1 MIVSSN
7 DDVQPKF
14 ERLRTRHPR
23 LDYES
28 CWHERNGDTLR
39 FGFRFVLAPD
49 IVFAPSTVVEG
60 LDPVRLAALDGAV
73 LRNLV
78 FHIGLIELLSYW
90 KAACPPLISIH
101 AGSAAEEQ
109 LAWLTALASR
119 GMREFFY
126 VNGIDFRRP
135 DLMRLSAANGVP
147 PSFPSAADATRDL
160 LLLSGGRD
168 SALALRLLRD
178 ADVEFD
184 CLVVNDQPG
193 ATRLL
198 ERDGARAVQVRR
210 EIAPELLALNRQGY
224 LNGHTPFSAYL
235 ATLGVTCAVA
245 GGYRRVIVANE
256 RSSDFPHAEYLGE
269 PVNHQYSKSFAFER
283 AFVDFRRRWLAP
295 SVESFSLLR
304 PLHEI
309 QISRLFA
316 AHAEDLLLVRS
327 CNRTGIGAAW
337 CCRCAKCVS
346 SFALLY
352 PFADDA
358 ILRTGFGGDPY
369 DIEDNVDMIR
379 RLLGS
384 GDRPFECVATPDEVL
399 VALHLGLRKAPQG
412 RVPLVLRRL
421 ADVVESRAT
430 EATSLAERMLGD
442 WSDDHLLPSRYESI
456 VRRALSR

>member
-1 MIVSSN
+1 L
-7 DDVQPKF
+7 PPA
-14 ERLRTRHPR
+14 LP
-23 LDYES
+23 
-28 CWHERNGDTLR
+28 
-39 FGFRFVLAPD
+39 PD
-49 IVFAPSTVVEG
+49 SEA
-60 LDPVRLAALDGAV
+60 R
-73 LRNLV
+73 
-78 FHIGLIELLSYW
+78 
-90 KAACPPLISIH
+90 
-101 AGSAAEEQ
+101 
-109 LAWLTALASR
+109 
-119 GMREFFY
+119 
-126 VNGIDFRRP
+126 
-135 DLMRLSAANGVP
+135 
-147 PSFPSAADATRDL
+147 RDL

-178 ADVEFD
+178 ANVDFD

-198 ERDGARAVQVRR
+198 EREGGHSLRVRR
-210 EIAPELLALNRQGY
+210 EIAPELLALNRRGY

-235 ATLGVTCAVA
+235 ATLGVACAAV
-245 GGYRRVIVANE
+245 GGYRHVIVANE
-256 RSSDFPHAEYLGE
+256 RSSDFPHAQYLGE

-283 AFVDFRRRWLAP
+283 AFGDFRRRWLAP
-295 SVESFSLLR
+295 GVGYFSLLR

-379 RLLGS
+379 RLLGG
-384 GDRPFECVATPDEVL
+384 GDRPLECVATPDEIL
-399 VALHLGLRKAPQG
+399 AALHLGLRKASRG
-412 RVPLVLRRL
+412 SMPLVLRRL
-421 ADVVESRAT
+421 AGVVGSRAA
-430 EATSLAERMLGD
+430 EATGLAERLLGD
-442 WSDDHLLPSRYESI
+442 WSDEHLLPARYEAI
-456 VRRALSR
+456 VRRASSR